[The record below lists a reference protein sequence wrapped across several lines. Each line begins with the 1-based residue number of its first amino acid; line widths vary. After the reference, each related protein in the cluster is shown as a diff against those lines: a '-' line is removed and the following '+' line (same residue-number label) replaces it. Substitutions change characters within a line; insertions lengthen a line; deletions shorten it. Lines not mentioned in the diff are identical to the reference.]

1 MADRPI
7 PVLLAQANF
16 IPGGVL
22 LAVNAFNTVLDS
34 SSIITIMERWARH
47 CRMLASNRMTTW
59 FSPETDLMSTRT
71 NGVVRLSYSSKL
83 TPGFIRDHP
92 EYHYFREDPAEPPPC
107 LLKQQRTQVFYFSN
121 AALAALERDAAGE
134 CGDNDRLISRGD
146 ALCALIWR
154 SLINAERS
162 AGAIDCT
169 GSSTLQVTVDGRT
182 RMSPPLAQDF
192 LGCTTLI
199 QSVDTDVRTLLD
211 PTSLYSCASAVRR
224 ATDGITPL
232 YIDDVITMLN
242 TIPDYTRILPYAY
255 LDVLG
260 KNVCMTSW
268 ANFDR
273 IYEMDWG
280 VGLGK
285 CERVRVP
292 NKTGLFNGLQIMLP
306 ELPQNAG
313 GGIEVI
319 IALEKEPM
327 KMLKQ
332 DKLWSSALRNGG
344 CALLKSRPAKIVEIL
359 TSKPGKYGHAKVS
372 IEALD
377 VFNGKKYQDIA
388 PAHSNMEVPFLRKKE
403 YFVLM
408 VSADGFLTLFDEA
421 KKEVLVVVLCAMG
434 EEIVVDAKEMKE

>member
-1 MADRPI
+1 MTYNDLRAKSFPLRAFDVTMLWPDHVFPMADRPI

-16 IPGGVL
+16 VSGGVL

-34 SSIITIMERWARH
+34 SSIVTIMERWAQH
-47 CRMLASNRMTTW
+47 CRMLASNRITTW
-59 FSPETDLMSTRT
+59 FSPEPDLMSTRT

-83 TPGFIRDHP
+83 TPGFLRDHP
-92 EYHYFREDPAEPPPC
+92 EYHYFREVPAEPPPC

-134 CGDNDRLISRGD
+134 CGDSDRSISRGD

-162 AGAIDCT
+162 AGAFDCT

-192 LGCTTLI
+192 LGCATLI
-199 QSVDTDVRTLLD
+199 QSMDTDVRTLLD
-211 PTSLYSCASAVRR
+211 PTSLYRCASAVRR
-224 ATDGITPL
+224 ATDGITPI
-232 YIDDVITMLN
+232 YVDDVITMLN
-242 TIPDYTRILPYAY
+242 TISDYTRILPNAY
-255 LDVLG
+255 LDVFG

-268 ANFDR
+268 ADLDR

-292 NKTGLFNGLQIMLP
+292 NKTGFFNGLQIMLP
-306 ELPQNAG
+306 ELPQNVG
-313 GGIEVI
+313 GGTEVV

-332 DKLWSSALRNGG
+332 DKLWCRYARCIN
-344 CALLKSRPAKIVEIL
+344 
-359 TSKPGKYGHAKVS
+359 
-372 IEALD
+372 
-377 VFNGKKYQDIA
+377 
-388 PAHSNMEVPFLRKKE
+388 
-403 YFVLM
+403 
-408 VSADGFLTLFDEA
+408 
-421 KKEVLVVVLCAMG
+421 
-434 EEIVVDAKEMKE
+434 